1 MPKKSKGGKN
11 KRRGKGET
19 LAKRE
24 LVFKEDGQEYAQVT
38 RMLGNGRLEAYCFDG
53 QKRQCHIRGQMKR
66 RVWINNDDIILVGL
80 RDYQDEKAD
89 VILKY
94 TADEVRALKEYQELP
109 DSLKV
114 NDTDDDPNAEI
125 IFQRMN
131 DDEENTSVVIKN
143 T

>member
-1 MPKKSKGGKN
+1 
-11 KRRGKGET
+11 
-19 LAKRE
+19 
-24 LVFKEDGQEYAQVT
+24 
-38 RMLGNGRLEAYCFDG
+38 
-53 QKRQCHIRGQMKR
+53 MKR

-131 DDEENTSVVIKN
+131 DDEEKESSSDDDPRNI
-143 T
+143 